1 MIIQENTTEKR
12 YWELK
17 LETIKHKLSRYPRSK
32 QLIKKK
38 LEYLKRLREIWKTT
52 KTWKTYFSHKIKKN
66 LLCFS

>member
-38 LEYLKRLREIWKTT
+38 LEYLKRLREI
-52 KTWKTYFSHKIKKN
+52 
-66 LLCFS
+66 